1 MFNFIEYLKYQPV
14 KKNILKV
21 KLKDLQQGINHLNDY
36 IIVFEEEIK
45 IYNRKC
51 DHQGGRLVL
60 KSNEII
66 CPLHGWKFDA
76 LKGTYSNGFKKKT
89 ISYKILN
96 NEIIIEDYKIYPEI
110 FKINQKKTTNVRFFN
125 HAFLKIYGENFS
137 FVTDPWAFG
146 PAFNTGWWLQKKT
159 KEDWLSE
166 VNKCDFLYISHN
178 HPDHL
183 HPLTLNKISK
193 NIPIVVGKFTSD
205 SAGKYM
211 ESLGFKKVFRLEFG
225 SVYRYYNTDLYLSL
239 LKSGDFRDDS
249 GIYFSNGNLSCLF
262 DVDSNFI
269 NFDQLPKVDIYGS
282 SFGGGASGYPLMFDN
297 YSTKEKVEIIN
308 NNKKNLFNLKI
319 SRINKILPKY
329 FLPYAS
335 FFDEKLNR
343 DKFIK
348 KYNKKNPIDIY
359 EKKLVQKN
367 IKILNPQKYDS
378 FKFYGKKLIKENF
391 IDIKTHKDLDPLK
404 YLEKYKKVYNK
415 INYKFIKDYFLNSK
429 FNDNLILAVS
439 LTSDNFRTNKNN
451 FLVDFSDKNISFS
464 TKNII
469 NFNDLKNKKKKILY
483 LKSRKESFLNTVYNL
498 NPWEDLMIGF
508 QTKILRSPNIYNFK
522 FWYHFSNI
530 YIKSENMRKSKNCY
544 FCDVLKQESDK
555 IIYEK
560 MAN

>member
-1 MFNFIEYLKYQPV
+1 MFRFIEYLKYQQD
-14 KKNILKV
+14 KKNIFKV
-21 KLKDLQQGINHLNDY
+21 KLEDLQKGINNLNDY
-36 IIVFEEEIK
+36 IVIFKEEIK

-51 DHQGGRLVL
+51 DHQGGRLIQ
-60 KSNEII
+60 KNNEII

-76 LKGTYSNGFKKKT
+76 LKGTYSNGLKKKT
-89 ISYKILN
+89 INYKILN
-96 NEIIIEDYKIYPEI
+96 NEIIIEDCKIYPEI
-110 FKINQKKTTNVRFFN
+110 FKTNQKKTTKVRFFN

-159 KEDWLSE
+159 KEDWLQE
-166 VNKCDFLYISHN
+166 VNDSDFLYISHN

-183 HPLTLNKISK
+183 HPLTLNKINK
-193 NIPIVVGKFTSD
+193 NMPIVVGKFTSD

-225 SVYRYYNTDLYLSL
+225 SVYRYCNTDLYLSL

-262 DVDSNFI
+262 DVDSNSI
-269 NFDQLPKVDIYGS
+269 NFDKLPKVDIYGS

-308 NNKKNLFNLKI
+308 QNTKNLFNLKL
-319 SRINKILPKY
+319 SRINKISPKY

-348 KYNKKNPIDIY
+348 KYNKKIPIDIY
-359 EKKLVQKN
+359 EKKLVQRN
-367 IKILNPQKYDS
+367 IKILNPQKNDN
-378 FKFYGKKLIKENF
+378 FEFYGKKLVKKSFVNMKTYK
-391 IDIKTHKDLDPLK
+391 DINPLR
-404 YLEKYKKVYNK
+404 YLEKYRKVYNK
-415 INYKFIKDYFLNSK
+415 INYEFVKNYFFNSK
-429 FNDNLILAVS
+429 YNDNLILAVS
-439 LTSDNFRTNKNN
+439 LTSGNFQTGKNN
-451 FLVDFSDKNISFS
+451 FLVDFSRKNISF
-464 TKNII
+464 TIKNKI
-469 NFNDLKNKKKKILY
+469 NFNDLKKEKKKILY
-483 LKSRKESFLNTVYNL
+483 LKSRKESFLNTIYNL

-508 QTKILRSPNIYNFK
+508 QIKILRSPNIYNTK

-530 YIKSENMRKSKNCY
+530 YIKSENMRKSNNCD
-544 FCDVLKQESDK
+544 FCDVLKQEVDN

-560 MAN
+560 